1 MLILNNSVISAFC
14 EMKRL
19 QLLKQIIRSLKE
31 KAAVPKA
38 VRLEITYDEAL
49 HTIYIHKKEF
59 DEKWIL
65 LLDHEDVKEYASRR
79 GIHEGEAAVITLS
92 KKYDATAVLDDFK
105 AREVAREE
113 QVKLTGTLGLL
124 RVGYEEC
131 PIHTKNELAGII
143 RELRRIH
150 FYLPE
155 DAEEYLL
162 EAEKEDMPRP

>member
-1 MLILNNSVISAFC
+1 MLVLNNSVISAFC

-38 VRLEITYDEAL
+38 VRLEITYNEAVQV
-49 HTIYIHKKEF
+49 IYTHKKKF
-59 DEKWIL
+59 DEKGIL
-65 LLDHEDVKEYASRR
+65 LLDHEDVKEYASQGASMKGKQRSS
-79 GIHEGEAAVITLS
+79 HS
-92 KKYDATAVLDDFK
+92 QKKYDATAVLDDFK

-124 RVGYEEC
+124 RVGYEES

-143 RELRRIH
+143 RKLRRIH

-162 EAEKEDMPRP
+162 EAKKEDIPLP

>member
-19 QLLKQIIRSLKE
+19 QLLKQIICSLEE
-31 KAAVPKA
+31 KVAVPRA
-38 VRLEITYDEAL
+38 VRAEITHREAL
-49 HTIYIHKKEF
+49 CVIYIHEKEF
-59 DEKWIL
+59 NEKWIL
-65 LLDHEDVKEYASRR
+65 LLDHGDLKDYASRR

-92 KKYDATAVLDDFK
+92 KRYDATAVLDDFK
-105 AREVAREE
+105 AREIAREE

-131 PIHTKNELAGII
+131 PIHTRNELAGII
-143 RELRRIH
+143 RELRRMH

-162 EAEKEDMPRP
+162 QAEKRRDA